1 MDPVNPTQSPTV
13 SSAAIP
19 ILPPGAM
26 PLRMLLDQAM
36 RSTRTAGRR
45 LYPTLA
51 AVTVLWSASMVLFQV
66 HLMRSIFAED
76 WLTTCVSYL
85 VMLAVVPV
93 IGLVFA
99 AAQVAALDSL
109 AGRPASIGRGL
120 RFLLRPRRLLTLV
133 GTGVLAFASYMACL
147 LPVLYVGP
155 LLSLVLPVMVEEE
168 RTGMAAIERS
178 VRLVGANPFTDFP
191 RNPLVRIAVFLVVAF
206 AISML
211 GSLVAQMPFEI
222 ARQVLFLR
230 HAAAEDP
237 LAAMTSP
244 GALALQGAGGVL
256 GGLVSA
262 AVGLYSAFG
271 MALLFHDT
279 RSRREGADLEAAA
292 ALIEAQRAAVAGRG
306 EAPA

>member
-1 MDPVNPTQSPTV
+1 MDPVKPTV
-13 SSAAIP
+13 P
-19 ILPPGAM
+19 LGAM

-36 RSTRTAGRR
+36 RSTRTAGRS

-51 AVTVLWSASMVLFQV
+51 TVTVLWSASMVLFQV
-66 HLMRSIFAED
+66 HLMRSLLAED
-76 WLTTCVSYL
+76 WAMTCGSYL
-85 VMLAVVPV
+85 AMFAFAPV

-99 AAQVAALDSL
+99 GAQVAALDAL
-109 AGRPASIGRGL
+109 AGRPASVVRGI
-120 RFLLRPRRLLTLV
+120 RFLLRPRRFVTLI
-133 GTGVLAFASYMACL
+133 GTGVLVFFSYMACL
-147 LPVLYVGP
+147 VPVLYVGP
-155 LLSLVLPVMVEEE
+155 LMALVLPVMVEED
-168 RTGMAAIERS
+168 RTGLAAIERS
-178 VRLVGANPFTDFP
+178 VRLVGANPLDDFP
-191 RNPLVRIAVFLVVAF
+191 RNPLVRIAVFLVVAM

-230 HAAAEDP
+230 DAAAEDP

-244 GALALQGAGGVL
+244 ASLALQGAGGVL

-292 ALIEAQRAAVAGRG
+292 AEIEAQRSGTGG

>member
-1 MDPVNPTQSPTV
+1 MDPLS
-13 SSAAIP
+13 P

-26 PLRMLLDQAM
+26 PLRMLLDEAA

-66 HLMRSIFAED
+66 HLMRSLLAED
-76 WLTTCVSYL
+76 WLSTCGSYL
-85 VMLAVVPV
+85 VMLAVMPV

-99 AAQVAALDSL
+99 AAQVAALDAL

-120 RFLLRPRRLLTLV
+120 GFLLRPRRLLTLA
-133 GTGVLAFASYMACL
+133 GAGVLVGASYLACL
-147 LPVLYVGP
+147 VPVLYVGP
-155 LLSLVLPVMVEEE
+155 LLSLVLPVMVEEG
-168 RTGMAAIERS
+168 RTGMTAIERS
-178 VRLVGANPFTDFP
+178 VRLAGANPFTDFP
-191 RNPLVRIAVFLVVAF
+191 RNPLVRIAVFLVVAM

-211 GSLVAQMPFEI
+211 GSLAAQMPFEI

-230 HAAAEDP
+230 HAAAEDQ

-244 GALALQGAGGVL
+244 GSLALQGAGAVL

-292 ALIEAQRAAVAGRG
+292 ALIEMQRTGAAGGG

>member
-1 MDPVNPTQSPTV
+1 MDPVSPAASPAVSPT
-13 SSAAIP
+13 
-19 ILPPGAM
+19 LPPGAM

-66 HLMRSIFAED
+66 HLMRSLLAED
-76 WLTTCVSYL
+76 WLSTCGSYL
-85 VMLAVVPV
+85 VMLAVMPV

-120 RFLLRPRRLLTLV
+120 GFLLRPRRLLTLV
-133 GTGVLAFASYMACL
+133 GAGVLVGASYMACL
-147 LPVLYVGP
+147 LPALYVGP
-155 LLSLVLPVMVEEE
+155 LLALVLPVMVEEG

-178 VRLVGANPFTDFP
+178 VRLVGPNPFTDFP
-191 RNPLVRIAVFLVVAF
+191 RNPLVRIAVFLVVAM

-237 LAAMTSP
+237 LSAMTSP

-292 ALIEAQRAAVAGRG
+292 ALIEMQRTGGAGGG